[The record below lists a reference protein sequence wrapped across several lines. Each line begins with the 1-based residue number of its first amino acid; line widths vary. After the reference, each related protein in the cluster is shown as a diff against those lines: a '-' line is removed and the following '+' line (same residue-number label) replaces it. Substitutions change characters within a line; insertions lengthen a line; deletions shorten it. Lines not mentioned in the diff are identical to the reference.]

1 MQKIYI
7 TIIVLLFSFTCA
19 KAQNNFSFACA
30 RDTVLT
36 NCSISCITLKSK
48 IPDIR
53 SSSATYVVNPLS
65 TSSGCFTNYVNPG
78 VPGNPT
84 NLTTDDRYSAVIA
97 LPFTFPFFGT
107 NYNSLVASTNGYV
120 SFDVS
125 RAAAFSHYGILNNGG
140 FLSASTGTP
149 VDLPSTLYD
158 RALIMGPYHDI
169 NPATTTSPTRL
180 IKYDVTG
187 TAPHRRWILSFYK
200 VPLFSCTALIEN
212 THQIVLYEGLGIVEV
227 FINSKESCAAWNQGR
242 ALVGMQDF
250 NRTSGIMAPGR
261 AASNAAWGSINM
273 NESWRFVPA
282 SGPTLY
288 RKVEL
293 FDLSGNLVATGDT
306 TRLANNTFEVS
317 FLNVCPSST
326 TTYVIRSTYQQFNNP
341 GQFSIGTDTIRVVRT
356 VSISNSTT
364 ITNVACNGGN
374 TGSIVLV
381 ASGGSGGP
389 YQYSI
394 NGGGTYQP
402 TGTFNNLIAGAYNVR
417 IRDAGACTKDTVIN
431 ITQPPAIAASA
442 TSTNA
447 TCSAT
452 PNGTITVTASGGTA
466 PLTYSINGTTFQASN
481 IFTVFDGTYT
491 LTVKDNNSCTRV
503 INPVTVGLTNNLN
516 LQTRPDTT
524 ICLGISIPL
533 TTISNAASYTW
544 TPVTSLSSSTVA
556 SPIAT
561 PLVPTN
567 YTVTATLGQ
576 CTKQASVRINVVQQV
591 SVNAGSDVSI
601 VSGDQAQLN
610 AIAVNATSYLWT
622 PATGLSSVTIPNPVA
637 KPAATTLYTI
647 TVKNAVGCTATDDI
661 LVTVVP
667 YCIKVKNAFTPN
679 GDGINDFWQ
688 VYDQFDCLKNISLMV
703 FNRYGSKVFESK
715 DYRNG
720 WDGRYNGKSVPDGTY
735 YAVLNFT
742 LISGKVIT
750 IKSDLTVL
758 R

>member
-1 MQKIYI
+1 MQKIY
-7 TIIVLLFSFTCA
+7 TSIIVLLLSVGYA
-19 KAQNNFSFACA
+19 KAQNFSFACA

-36 NCSISCITLKSK
+36 NCSVSCITLKSK

-65 TSSGCFTNYVNPG
+65 SANGCFFNYINPG
-78 VPGNPT
+78 LPGTPS
-84 NLTTDDRYSAVIA
+84 NLTTDDRYSAVIT
-97 LPFTFPFFGT
+97 LPFTFPFFGN
-107 NYNSLVASTNGYV
+107 NYNTLVASTNGYL
-120 SFDVS
+120 SFDAS
-125 RAAAFSHYGILNNGG
+125 LAAAFSHYGILNSGG
-140 FLSASTGTP
+140 FLSATTGSP

-169 NPATTTSPTRL
+169 NPATTTSPTRQ
-180 IKYDVTG
+180 IKYDVYG

-200 VPLFSCTALIEN
+200 VPLFSCTTLIEN

-227 FINSKESCAAWNQGR
+227 FINSKENCAAWNQGR

-261 AASNAAWGSINM
+261 AASNAPWGSINM

-306 TRLANNTFEVS
+306 TSIGNNTFGVN

-326 TTYVIRSTYQQFNNP
+326 TTYVIKSTYQQFNNP

-356 VSISNSTT
+356 NSISNSTAV
-364 ITNVACNGGN
+364 TNVACNGGN

-381 ASGGSGGP
+381 ASGGGGGP

-394 NGGGTYQP
+394 NGGGTFQAS
-402 TGTFNNLIAGAYNVR
+402 GTFNNLLAGTYNVR
-417 IRDAGACTKDTVIN
+417 IKDAGACIKDTVIN
-431 ITQPPAIAASA
+431 ITQPAAITASA
-442 TSTNA
+442 TNTNA

-452 PNGTITVTASGGTA
+452 ANGTITVTASGGIA
-466 PLTYSINGTTFQASN
+466 PLSYSINGTTFQASN
-481 IFTVFDGTYT
+481 IFTVFDGNYNITI
-491 LTVKDNNSCTRV
+491 KDNNNCTRV
-503 INPVTVGLTNNLN
+503 IPVTVGLTNNLN
-516 LQTRPDTT
+516 LQTRLDTT

-533 TTISNAASYTW
+533 TTISNATSYSW
-544 TPVTSLSSSTVA
+544 SPSVGLSSTTVA
-556 SPIAT
+556 SPLAS
-561 PLVPTN
+561 PLVPTT

-576 CTKQASVRINVVQQV
+576 CTRQASVTINVVQQV
-591 SVNAGSDVSI
+591 SVNAGPDLFI

-610 AIAVNATSYLWT
+610 AVAVNATSYLWSP
-622 PATGLSSVTIPNPVA
+622 PAGLSSVSIPNPIA

-647 TVKNAVGCTATDDI
+647 TVKNAVGCIATDDI
-661 LVTVVP
+661 LVTVIP

-679 GDGINDFWQ
+679 GDGNNDLWR
-688 VYDQFDCLKNISLMV
+688 VYDQYDCLKNISLMV

-715 DYRNG
+715 DYRNS

-742 LISGKVIT
+742 LINGKVIT
-750 IKSDLTVL
+750 IKSDLTIL

>member
-1 MQKIYI
+1 MQKIYSS
-7 TIIVLLFSFTCA
+7 IIVLLFSITCV
-19 KAQNNFSFACA
+19 KAQNFSFACA
-30 RDTVLT
+30 RDTVIT

-65 TSSGCFTNYVNPG
+65 ATSGCFANYVNPG
-78 VPGNPT
+78 APGSPT
-84 NLTTDDRYSAVIA
+84 NLTVDDRYSAVIP

-120 SFDVS
+120 SFDAS
-125 RAAAFSHYGILNNGG
+125 LAAAFSHYGILNGG
-140 FLSASTGTP
+140 GYLSASTGSP
-149 VDLPSTLYD
+149 ADLPNTLYD

-169 NPATTTSPTRL
+169 DPAYTTSPTRQ
-180 IKYDVTG
+180 IKYDVVG

-200 VPLFSCTALIEN
+200 VPLFNCSAQIEN

-227 FINSKESCAAWNQGR
+227 FINSKEICTTWNQGR
-242 ALVGMQDF
+242 AMVGMQDY

-261 AASNAAWGSINM
+261 AASNAPWGSINM

-282 SGPTLY
+282 TGPTLY

-306 TRLANNTFEVS
+306 TSIGNNTFEVN

-326 TTYVIRSTYQQFNNP
+326 TTYVIRSTYQQYNNP
-341 GQFSIGTDTIRVVRT
+341 GQFEIGSDTIRVVRSA
-356 VSISNSTT
+356 SISNSTAKT
-364 ITNVACNGGN
+364 DVACNGGN

-394 NGGGTYQP
+394 NGGTTFQP
-402 TGTFNNLIAGAYNVR
+402 SGTFNNLIAGTYNVR
-417 IRDAGACTKDTVIN
+417 IKDAGACVKDTVIN
-431 ITQPPAIAASA
+431 ITQPTAIAASA

-491 LTVKDNNSCTRV
+491 ISVKDNNGCIKI
-503 INPVTVGLTNNLN
+503 INPVTTPLTNNLN
-516 LQTRPDTT
+516 LQTRSDTT

-533 TTISNAASYTW
+533 TTISNAASYVW
-544 TPVTSLSSSTVA
+544 TPAAGLSSSTVA
-556 SPIAT
+556 SPVAS
-561 PLVPTN
+561 PLVPTT
-567 YTVTATLGQ
+567 YTVTGTLGQ
-576 CTKQASVRINVVQQV
+576 CTKQATVRINVVQQV
-591 SVNAGSDVSI
+591 SVNAGPDVSI

-610 AIAVNATSYLWT
+610 ANAVNATSYLWT
-622 PATGLSSVTIPNPVA
+622 PSAGLSSTIIPNPVA
-637 KPAATTLYTI
+637 KPAATTLYSI
-647 TVKNAVGCTATDDI
+647 TVKNAVGCTATDDV

-679 GDGINDFWQ
+679 GDGNNDLWQ

-703 FNRYGSKVFESK
+703 FNRYGSKVYESK
-715 DYRNG
+715 DYRNT
-720 WDGRYNGKSVPDGTY
+720 WDGRYNGKSLPDGTY

-742 LISGKVIT
+742 LINGKILT
-750 IKSDLTVL
+750 IKSDLTIL

>member
-1 MQKIYI
+1 MQKIYTSI
-7 TIIVLLFSFTCA
+7 FVLLFSFTCA
-19 KAQNNFSFACA
+19 KAQTNFSFACA

-65 TSSGCFTNYVNPG
+65 AAGGCFANYVNPG
-78 VPGNPT
+78 LPGTPT
-84 NLTTDDRYSAVIA
+84 NLTVDDRYSAVIT

-107 NYNSLVASTNGYV
+107 NYTSLVASTNGYV
-120 SFDVS
+120 SFDAS
-125 RAAAFSHYGILNNGG
+125 LAAAFSHYGIL
-140 FLSASTGTP
+140 STGTGLSATSGTP
-149 VDLPSTLYD
+149 QDLPNIRYD

-169 NPATTTSPTRL
+169 NPATTTSPTRQ
-180 IKYDVTG
+180 IKYDVQG
-187 TAPHRRWILSFYK
+187 TAPHRKWILSFYK
-200 VPLFSCTALIEN
+200 VPLFDCTTLIEN

-227 FINSKESCAAWNQGR
+227 FINSKESCTTWNQGR
-242 ALVGMQDF
+242 AMVGMQDF

-261 AASNAAWGSINM
+261 AASNAPWGSINM
-273 NESWRFVPA
+273 NESWRFVPS

-306 TRLANNTFEVS
+306 TSIGNSTFEVN
-317 FLNVCPSST
+317 FLNICPSST
-326 TTYVIRSTYQQFNNP
+326 TTYVIKSTYQQFNNP
-341 GQFSIGTDTIRVVRT
+341 GQFSIGTDTIRVVRST
-356 VSISNSTT
+356 SISNSTS
-364 ITNVACNGGN
+364 ITNVACNAGN

-417 IRDAGACTKDTVIN
+417 IRDAGACLKDTVIN
-431 ITQPPAIAASA
+431 ITQPPAITAST
-442 TSTNA
+442 TSINA

-466 PLTYSINGTTFQASN
+466 PLSYSINGTTFQASN
-481 IFTVFDGTYT
+481 VFTVFDGTYT
-491 LTVKDNNSCTRV
+491 ITVKDNNGCTSV
-503 INPVTVGLTNNLN
+503 ISPVNVGLTNNLT
-516 LQTRPDTT
+516 LQTRSDTT
-524 ICLGISIPL
+524 ICLGASISL
-533 TTISNAASYTW
+533 TTTSNAATYLW
-544 TPVTSLSSSTVA
+544 TPAAGLNSTTIASPVA
-556 SPIAT
+556 S

-576 CTKQASVRINVVQQV
+576 CSRQASVRINVVQQV
-591 SVNAGSDVSI
+591 SVYAGPPVSI
-601 VSGDQAQLN
+601 VSGDQVQLN

-622 PATGLSSVTIPNPVA
+622 PSAGLSSVTIPNPIA

-647 TVKNAVGCTATDDI
+647 TVKNAVGCTATSDV

-679 GDGINDFWQ
+679 GDGINDLWQ
-688 VYDQFDCLKNISLMV
+688 VYDQFDCLKNVSLMV
-703 FNRYGSKVFESK
+703 FNRYGSKVYESK

-735 YAVLNFT
+735 YAVVNFT
-742 LISGKVIT
+742 LINGKVIT